1 MTVPKRIEFTFDGA
15 SLTALDGQSVAAALA
30 AAGIHEFRRTA
41 AGSPRGMFCGMGVCQ
56 DCLVEIDGE
65 PNVLACAAKARSGI
79 KVRTQTAAPPPT
91 AASVRPAEMPRLESA
106 RPDVLVVG
114 AGPGGLAAA
123 EAAARN
129 GADVLLL
136 DERRTAGGQ
145 FYKQTD
151 PALGQPALDRQQR
164 NGAKMI
170 AETSLS
176 GTKMIANATI
186 WGAFEGPLLCA
197 EVEGVPLDVRPKAV
211 VVATGA
217 YERPLMVPGWDLP
230 GVMTTGAAQTLWRC
244 YRAVPGHRIAIA
256 GNGPL
261 NFQVAL
267 ELSRAGCDIAVVAEA
282 APPPHSRP
290 AAAAKM
296 LEADPKLT
304 WEGMKTIAALSVRR
318 IPIRYRALIED
329 IQSVDGVLSAT
340 VACSAGRTE
349 RFEVDTVC
357 MNYGFH
363 PQNEILRLLGARF
376 EFDSPRQQLVP
387 SRNEHFETSVPSVF
401 AIGDCCGTMGA
412 PASVEEGRIAGA
424 AAAARASGRDP
435 ERADEGRLARIRRF
449 QKALWTAFS
458 ARGQEFADIDDA
470 AMVCRCEEIRKG
482 RVTEAIAE
490 DGRGIGSLKRA
501 SRLGMGRC
509 QGRYCMHAVASH
521 LACEHGTRMDEF
533 AFFAPRPPVKPV
545 SISAVAISVMA
556 VGAAEKEL

>member
-30 AAGIHEFRRTA
+30 AAGIREFRRTA
-41 AGSPRGMFCGMGVCQ
+41 EGSPRGMFCGMGVCQ

-65 PNVLACAAKARSGI
+65 PNVLACAAKARPGI
-79 KVRTQTAAPPPT
+79 KVRAQTAVPT
-91 AASVRPAEMPRLESA
+91 PAVAVRSAEMPRLESE
-106 RPDVLVVG
+106 RPDVLVIG

-123 EAAARN
+123 EAAAQC

-164 NGAKMI
+164 DGAKMI
-170 AETSLS
+170 AETSLT
-176 GTKMIANATI
+176 GAKMIANAAI

-197 EVEGVPLDVRPKAV
+197 EVEGVPLEVRPKAL

-244 YRAVPGHRIAIA
+244 YRAVPGRRIAIA

-267 ELSRAGCDIAVVAEA
+267 ELSRADCDIAVVAEA

-290 AAAAKM
+290 AAAARM
-296 LEADPKLT
+296 LESDPKLT
-304 WEGMKTIAALSVRR
+304 WEGMKTVVALSARG
-318 IPIRYRALIED
+318 IPIRYRASLED
-329 IQSVDGVLSAT
+329 IRSVDGALAAT
-340 VACSAGRTE
+340 VAGSADRTE

-363 PQNEILRLLGARF
+363 PQNEILRLLGVRF
-376 EFDSPRQQLVP
+376 EFDSARQQLVP
-387 SRNEHFETSVPSVF
+387 SRNEHFETSVRSIF
-401 AIGDCCGTMGA
+401 AVGDCCGTMGA

-424 AAAARASGRDP
+424 AAAARADRRDP
-435 ERADEGRLARIRRF
+435 ERSDEGRLARIRRF
-449 QKALWTAFS
+449 QNALWTLFA

-482 RVTEAIAE
+482 RVTGAIA
-490 DGRGIGSLKRA
+490 DGGCEIGSVKRA
-501 SRLGMGRC
+501 VRLGMGRC
-509 QGRYCMHAVASH
+509 QGRYCVHAVAPH
-521 LACEHGTRMDEF
+521 LAGEHGVRMDEF

-545 SISAVAISVMA
+545 SMSAIASGRMA
-556 VGAAEKEL
+556 AGSMEPEL